1 MERLAALASRTKSS
15 KSKSKEQVKLTG
27 KQLFEVDTKMI
38 SSDAQLL
45 AEIAFEQEQNERD
58 EIFGSNV
65 LTNKQKHDN
74 QNDNNNGGVKSS
86 DGGDQDLKNVDFSLF
101 QAETEIDI
109 S

>member
-1 MERLAALASRTKSS
+1 MSLHLKKISFRNPFSLS
-15 KSKSKEQVKLTG
+15 KFGITFNEYYNWQKNNLVIIAQIEN
-27 KQLFEVDTKMI
+27 I
-38 SSDAQLL
+38 SSIEHL
-45 AEIAFEQEQNERD
+45 D